1 MLPFV
6 FVRSVDLRGAEWS
19 ELDFDAATW
28 VIPAERMRMKRPHT
42 VPWARQVVSLLN
54 DLRNSTG
61 NGRFLFPSLFSASR
75 RMMLE
80 WADYLAQLKS
90 I

>member
-1 MLPFV
+1 
-6 FVRSVDLRGAEWS
+6 
-19 ELDFDAATW
+19 
-28 VIPAERMRMKRPHT
+28 MKRPHT
-42 VPWARQVVSLLN
+42 VPLARQVVSLLN